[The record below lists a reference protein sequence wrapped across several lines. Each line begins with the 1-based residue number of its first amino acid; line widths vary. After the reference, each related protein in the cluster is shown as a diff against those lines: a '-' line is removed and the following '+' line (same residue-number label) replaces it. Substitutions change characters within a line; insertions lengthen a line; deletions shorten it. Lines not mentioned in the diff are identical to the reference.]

1 MSKPYETELR
11 VTEFLPAGSVEALG
25 DGDYRVMFLA
35 HGTTKT
41 GVPRRYYPKRVLEAA
56 AAASIFDG
64 AKMYLNHVRPGKD
77 VPHRDLRDWAATI
90 KPGSVRCV
98 EGNLEAV
105 CHAHLPEARAI
116 LDDPVA
122 KLSVGLSH
130 DSNIRVS
137 KGRVDGSDVHVV
149 EAISKCH
156 SVDFVPDGNAHGRV
170 IEAAQEQETEM
181 AELTPEQ
188 MDEIVKRTAESV
200 VEPVANAVAAKIAES
215 QKAADEAAKA
225 AKAEDEKRQ
234 QEAAE
239 AAKPDEDRAL
249 DQRVQEAIAAK
260 TAEADKRVQEQAERI
275 KVLEDE
281 RAAAGTLS
289 TVRTLVDA
297 RDDLSPAAKARVV
310 ESFSGQ
316 IIATD
321 QIGTRVQEACDKERA
336 YALTVLQEAGV
347 RTRVTGT
354 GPTDTNRTQEATKA
368 YEDGFAEFARDMGVD
383 EKTLKAMQELP
394 S

>member
-1 MSKPYETELR
+1 VSKSYETELR
-11 VTEFLPAGSVEALG
+11 VTEFLPAGSVEAIG

-41 GVPRRYYPKRVLEAA
+41 GAPPRYYPKRVLEQAA
-56 AAASIFDG
+56 GAAIFDG
-64 AKMYLNHVRPGKD
+64 AKMYLNHVKPGRD

-137 KGRVDGSDVHVV
+137 KGRVDGADVHVV
-149 EAISKCH
+149 EAISKCY

-181 AELTPEQ
+181 AELTAEQ
-188 MDEIVKRTAESV
+188 MEEITKRV
-200 VEPVANAVAAKIAES
+200 VETVAEPVANAVAAKIAES

-225 AKAEDEKRQ
+225 EEEQRQ

-239 AAKPDEDRAL
+239 PEPANAADRRLNEELEAL
-249 DQRVQEAIAAK
+249 RKDRQAADMRIA
-260 TAEADKRVQEQAERI
+260 EQAVQLKALSDAR
-275 KVLEDE
+275 D
-281 RAAAGTLS
+281 ADATLAQ
-289 TVRTLVDA
+289 VRSLVDA
-297 RDDLSPAAKARVV
+297 RDDLSPAAKARVI

-321 QIGTRVQEACDKERA
+321 QIANRVQETCDAERA
-336 YALTVLQEAGV
+336 YALQVLQEAGV
-347 RTRVTGT
+347 RTVIRGT
-354 GPTDTNRTQEATKA
+354 GATDGTRTQEAAKV
-368 YEDGFAEFARDMGVD
+368 YEDEFAARARSMGID
-383 EKTLKAMQELP
+383 EKTLKAMQDLP
-394 S
+394 GR

>member
-1 MSKPYETELR
+1 VSKPYETELR

-64 AKMYLNHVRPGKD
+64 AKMYLNPVKPGRD

-90 KPGSVRCV
+90 KLGSVRCV

-105 CHAHLPEARAI
+105 CHAHLAEARAI

-137 KGRVDGSDVHVV
+137 KGRVDGADVHVV

-200 VEPVANAVAAKIAES
+200 VEPVANAVVAKIAES
-215 QKAADEAAKA
+215 QKAAEEAAKA
-225 AKAEDEKRQ
+225 EEAKRQ
-234 QEAAE
+234 QEAADAEKPE
-239 AAKPDEDRAL
+239 ADKAL
-249 DQRVQEAIAAK
+249 EQRVAEAVAAK
-260 TAEADKRVQEQAERI
+260 TAEAEKRIQEQSVQI
-275 KVLEDE
+275 KALSDA
-281 RAAAGTLS
+281 RDADATLAQ
-289 TVRTLVDA
+289 VRTIVDA
-297 RDDLSPAAKARVV
+297 RDDLSPAARTRVI

-321 QIGTRVQEACDKERA
+321 QIATRVQETCDRERA
-336 YALTVLQEAGV
+336 YALAVLQEAGV

-354 GPTDTNRTQEATKA
+354 GPTDTNRTQEATKV
-368 YEDGFAEFARDMGVD
+368 YEEGFTAAAKRLGVD
-383 EKTLKAMQELP
+383 AATLKAMQELP
-394 S
+394 Q

>member
-1 MSKPYETELR
+1 VSKPYETELR
-11 VTEFLPAGSVEALG
+11 VTEFLSAGSVEALG

-41 GVPRRYYPKRVLEAA
+41 GAPPRYYPKRVLEQAA
-56 AAASIFDG
+56 GAAIFDG
-64 AKMYLNHVRPGKD
+64 AKMYLNHVKPGRE

-90 KPGSVRCV
+90 KPGTVRCV
-98 EGNLEAV
+98 EGKLEAV

-137 KGRVDGSDVHVV
+137 KGRVDGADVHVV
-149 EAISKCH
+149 EAINKCH

-170 IEAAQEQETEM
+170 IEAAQEEETDM
-181 AELTPEQ
+181 AMTPEEFE
-188 MDEIVKRTAESV
+188 DLTKRVAEAV
-200 VEPVANAVAAKIAES
+200 AEPVANAVAAKLTAD
-215 QKAADEAAKA
+215 AAAAAKV
-225 AKAEDEKRQ
+225 EEEKRQ

-239 AAKPDEDRAL
+239 AAKPDEDKAL
-249 DQRVQEAIAAK
+249 DQRVQEAVAAK
-260 TAEADKRVQEQAERI
+260 TAEAEKRIQEQAVQL
-275 KVLEDE
+275 K
-281 RAAAGTLS
+281 TLS
-289 TVRTLVDA
+289 DARDADTTLAQVRTLVDA
-297 RDDLSPAAKARVV
+297 RDDLSPAAKGRVI

-321 QIGTRVQEACDKERA
+321 KIGTRVQETCDAERA

-347 RTRVTGT
+347 RTRIAGT
-354 GPTDTNRTQEATKA
+354 GPTDTTRTQEATKV
-368 YEDGFAEFARDMGVD
+368 YDEQFAEFARSMGVD
-383 EKTLKAMQELP
+383 AGTVKAMQELP

>member
-1 MSKPYETELR
+1 VSKPYETELR

-41 GVPRRYYPKRVLEAA
+41 GAPPRYYPKRVLEAA
-56 AAASIFDG
+56 AGAAIFDG
-64 AKMYLNHVRPGKD
+64 AKMYLNHVKPGRD

-105 CHAHLPEARAI
+105 CHAHLAEARAI

-137 KGRVDGSDVHVV
+137 KGRVDGADVHVV

-200 VEPVANAVAAKIAES
+200 VEPVANAVVAKIAES

-225 AKAEDEKRQ
+225 EEEQRQ
-234 QEAAE
+234 QEAADAEKPE
-239 AAKPDEDRAL
+239 ADRKLIEELRAL
-249 DQRVQEAIAAK
+249 REAKVTEDQRV
-260 TAEADKRVQEQAERI
+260 AEATARI
-275 KVLEDE
+275 KAMEDE
-281 RAAAGTLS
+281 RAAAATLT

-297 RDDLSPAAKARVV
+297 RDDLSPAAKSRVV

-347 RTRVTGT
+347 RTRVTGS
-354 GPTDTNRTQEATKA
+354 GPTDTGRTQEATKA

-383 EKTLKAMQELP
+383 AKTLEAMQALP
-394 S
+394 Q

>member
-41 GVPRRYYPKRVLEAA
+41 GHPPRYYPKRVLEAA
-56 AAASIFDG
+56 VAAAIFDG
-64 AKMYLNHVRPGKD
+64 AKMYLNHVKPGRD

-105 CHAHLPEARAI
+105 CHAHLAEARAI

-137 KGRVDGSDVHVV
+137 KGRVDGADVHVV
-149 EAISKCH
+149 EAIAHCH

-181 AELTPEQ
+181 AELTAEQ
-188 MDEIVKRTAESV
+188 MDEITKRVAEAV
-200 VEPVANAVAAKIAES
+200 AEPVANAVVAKLSETA
-215 QKAADEAAKA
+215 KAADEA

-234 QEAAE
+234 QEAADAEKPE
-239 AAKPDEDRAL
+239 ADRKLIEELRAL
-249 DQRVQEAIAAK
+249 REAKVSEDQRV
-260 TAEADKRVQEQAERI
+260 AEATARI
-275 KVLEDE
+275 KALEDE
-281 RAAAGTLS
+281 RAAGKTLEII
-289 TVRTLVDA
+289 TGMVQA
-297 RDDLSPAAKARVV
+297 RDDLSPVSQARVI

-316 IIATD
+316 IIAPD
-321 QIGTRVQEACDKERA
+321 QIGTRVQEACDRERT
-336 YALTVLQEAGV
+336 YALELLQAAGV
-347 RTRVTGT
+347 RTKVTGS
-354 GPTDTNRTQEATKA
+354 GATDTGRAQEATKA
-368 YEDGFAEFARDMGVD
+368 YEDGFTEFARNMGVD
-383 EKTLKAMQELP
+383 AKTLKAMQELP
-394 S
+394 Q

>member
-1 MSKPYETELR
+1 MSKPYETEQR
-11 VTEFLPAGSVEALG
+11 VQELFPAGAVEALG
-25 DGDYRVMFLA
+25 EGDYRVMFLA
-35 HGTTKT
+35 HGVTKT
-41 GVPRRYYPKRVLEAA
+41 GNPKRYYPERVLEQAA
-56 AAASIFDG
+56 LAATFDG

-90 KPGSVRCV
+90 KPGSIRCV

-122 KLSVGLSH
+122 KLNVGLSH

-137 KGRVDGSDVHVV
+137 KGRVNGADVHVV
-149 EAISKCH
+149 EAIVHCH

-170 IEAAQEQETEM
+170 IEAAQEQEIDM

-188 MDEIVKRTAESV
+188 MEEITKRVTEAV
-200 VEPVANAVAAKIAES
+200 AEPVANAVAAKIAET
-215 QKAADEAAKA
+215 QKAADDA

-234 QEAAE
+234 QEAANAEKPE
-239 AAKPDEDRAL
+239 ADRKLIEELRAL
-249 DQRVQEAIAAK
+249 REAKSSEDQRV
-260 TAEADKRVQEQAERI
+260 AEATARI
-275 KVLEDE
+275 KILEDE
-281 RAAAGTLS
+281 RAAASTLS
-289 TVRTLVDA
+289 TVRSLVDA
-297 RDDLSPAAKARVV
+297 RDDLSPAAKARVI

-321 QIGTRVQEACDKERA
+321 QIATRVQETCDAERA

-347 RTRVTGT
+347 RTKVTGS
-354 GPTDTNRTQEATKA
+354 GATDTGRTQEATKA
-368 YEDGFAEFARDMGVD
+368 YEDGFTEFARNMGVD
-383 EKTLKAMQELP
+383 AKTLKAMQELP
-394 S
+394 Q

>member
-1 MSKPYETELR
+1 MSKPYETEMR

-41 GVPRRYYPKRVLEAA
+41 GQPPRYYPKRVLEAA
-56 AAASIFDG
+56 VAAAIFDG
-64 AKMYLNHVRPGKD
+64 AKMYLNHVKPGRD

-105 CHAHLPEARAI
+105 CHAHLAEARAI

-137 KGRVDGSDVHVV
+137 KGRVDGADVHVV

-170 IEAAQEQETEM
+170 LETVAHEENETM
-181 AELTPEQ
+181 DLTPEQ
-188 MDEIVKRTAESV
+188 MEEITKRVAESV
-200 VEPVANAVAAKIAES
+200 AKGLPEIITAHMKAN
-215 QKAADEAAKA
+215 DDAKA
-225 AKAEDEKRQ
+225 AEEEKRQ

-239 AAKPDEDRAL
+239 AAKPDDEKAL
-249 DQRVQEAIAAK
+249 EQRVAEAVAAK
-260 TAEADKRVQEQAERI
+260 TADAEKRIQEQADQL
-275 KVLEDE
+275 KALQDAQ
-281 RAAAGTLS
+281 AAASTLS
-289 TVRTLVDA
+289 TVRSLVDA
-297 RDDLSPAAKARVV
+297 RDDLSPAAKARVI

-321 QIGTRVQEACDKERA
+321 QIGTRVQEACDAERA

-347 RTRVTGT
+347 RTRVTGS
-354 GPTDTNRTQEATKA
+354 GPTDTGRAQEATKA
-368 YEDGFAEFARDMGVD
+368 YEDGFASAAQRFGIDPA
-383 EKTLKAMQELP
+383 TLKAMQELP

>member
-1 MSKPYETELR
+1 VSKPYETELR

-41 GVPRRYYPKRVLEAA
+41 GHPPRYYPKRVLEAA
-56 AAASIFDG
+56 VAAAIFDG
-64 AKMYLNHVRPGKD
+64 AKMYLNHVKPGRD

-105 CHAHLPEARAI
+105 CHAHLAEARAI

-137 KGRVDGSDVHVV
+137 KGRVNGADVHVV
-149 EAISKCH
+149 EAITHCH

-170 IEAAQEQETEM
+170 IEAAQEQEMDM

-200 VEPVANAVAAKIAES
+200 VEPFANAVAAKIAES

-225 AKAEDEKRQ
+225 EEEKRQ
-234 QEAAE
+234 QEAADAEKPE
-239 AAKPDEDRAL
+239 ADRKLIEELRAL
-249 DQRVQEAIAAK
+249 REAKVTEDQRV
-260 TAEADKRVQEQAERI
+260 AEATARI
-275 KVLEDE
+275 KALEDE

-321 QIGTRVQEACDKERA
+321 QIGTRVQEACDTERA

-368 YEDGFAEFARDMGVD
+368 YEDGFTEFARNMGVD
-383 EKTLKAMQELP
+383 AKTLKAMQELP
-394 S
+394 Q

>member
-1 MSKPYETELR
+1 VSKSYETELR
-11 VTEFLPAGSVEALG
+11 VTEFLPAGSVEAIG

-41 GVPRRYYPKRVLEAA
+41 GAPPRYYPKRVLEQAA
-56 AAASIFDG
+56 GAAIFDG
-64 AKMYLNHVRPGKD
+64 AKMYLNHVKPGRD

-98 EGNLEAV
+98 EGNLEAI

-137 KGRVDGSDVHVV
+137 KGRVDGADVHVV
-149 EAISKCH
+149 EAISKCY

-181 AELTPEQ
+181 AELTAEQ
-188 MDEIVKRTAESV
+188 MEEITKRV
-200 VEPVANAVAAKIAES
+200 VETVAEPVANAVAAKIAES

-225 AKAEDEKRQ
+225 EEEQRQ

-239 AAKPDEDRAL
+239 PEPANAADRRLNEELEAL
-249 DQRVQEAIAAK
+249 RKDRQAADMRIA
-260 TAEADKRVQEQAERI
+260 EQAVQLKALSDAR
-275 KVLEDE
+275 D
-281 RAAAGTLS
+281 ADATLAQ
-289 TVRTLVDA
+289 VRSLVDA
-297 RDDLSPAAKARVV
+297 RDDLSPAAKARVI

-321 QIGTRVQEACDKERA
+321 QIANRVQETCDAERA
-336 YALTVLQEAGV
+336 YALQVLQEAGV
-347 RTRVTGT
+347 RTVIRGT
-354 GPTDTNRTQEATKA
+354 GATDGTRTQEAAKV
-368 YEDGFAEFARDMGVD
+368 YEDEFAARARSMGID
-383 EKTLKAMQELP
+383 EKTLKAMQDLP
-394 S
+394 GR

>member
-41 GVPRRYYPKRVLEAA
+41 GQPPRYYPKRVLEQAA
-56 AAASIFDG
+56 GAAIFDG
-64 AKMYLNHVRPGKD
+64 AKMYLNHVKPGRD

-116 LDDPVA
+116 LDDPIA

-137 KGRVDGSDVHVV
+137 KGRVDGAEVHVV

-170 IEAAQEQETEM
+170 IEATQEEEIDM
-181 AELTPEQ
+181 AELTAEQ
-188 MDEIVKRTAESV
+188 MEEITKRVAEAV
-200 VEPVANAVAAKIAES
+200 AEPVANAVVAKMAETA
-215 QKAADEAAKA
+215 KAADEA

-234 QEAAE
+234 QEAADAEKPE
-239 AAKPDEDRAL
+239 ADRKLIEELRAL
-249 DQRVQEAIAAK
+249 REAKVSEDQRV
-260 TAEADKRVQEQAERI
+260 AEATARI
-275 KVLEDE
+275 KALEDE
-281 RAAAGTLS
+281 RAAGKTLEII
-289 TVRTLVDA
+289 TGMVQA
-297 RDDLSPAAKARVV
+297 RDDLSPVSQRRVI
-310 ESFSGQ
+310 EGFAGQ
-316 IIATD
+316 IIAPD
-321 QIGTRVQEACDKERA
+321 QIGTRVQEACDRERT
-336 YALTVLQEAGV
+336 YALELLQAAGV
-347 RTRVTGT
+347 RTKVTGT
-354 GPTDTNRTQEATKA
+354 GATDSGRTQEAVKA
-368 YEDGFAEFARDMGVD
+368 YEDEFAARARAMGID

-394 S
+394 R

>member
-41 GVPRRYYPKRVLEAA
+41 GQPPRYYPKRVLEAA
-56 AAASIFDG
+56 VAASVFDG
-64 AKMYLNHVRPGKD
+64 AKMYINHVRPGRD

-105 CHAHLPEARAI
+105 CHAHLAEARAI

-137 KGRVDGSDVHVV
+137 KGRVDGESVHVV

-170 IEAAQEQETEM
+170 LEAAQEEEDNMDLTQEQME
-181 AELTPEQ
+181 ELT
-188 MDEIVKRTAESV
+188 KRVAESV
-200 VEPVANAVAAKIAES
+200 AGPVADAVTAKLAES
-215 QKAADEAAKA
+215 QAAA
-225 AKAEDEKRQ
+225 AKAEEEKRQ

-239 AAKPDEDRAL
+239 AADAAKPDADKL
-249 DQRVQEAIAAK
+249 TDQRIAEAVAAQ
-260 TAEADKRVQEQAERI
+260 TAEQTKRIQEQADQL
-275 KVLEDE
+275 KSLQDQQ
-281 RAAAGTLS
+281 AAALTLS
-289 TVRTLVDA
+289 AVTTAVNERT
-297 RDDLSPAAKARVV
+297 DLSPVSQRRVI
-310 ESFSGQ
+310 ESFRGQ
-316 IIATD
+316 IIAPD
-321 QIGTRVQEACDKERA
+321 QLSTRVQEACDNERN
-336 YALTVLQEAGV
+336 YALELLQANGV
-347 RTRVTGT
+347 RTVIRGT
-354 GPTDTNRTQEATKA
+354 GATDGTRTQEAAKV
-368 YEDGFAEFARDMGVD
+368 YEDEFAARARSMGID
-383 EKTLKAMQELP
+383 EKTLKAMQDLP
-394 S
+394 GR

>member
-41 GVPRRYYPKRVLEAA
+41 GHPPRYYPKRVLEAA
-56 AAASIFDG
+56 VAAAIFDG
-64 AKMYLNHVRPGKD
+64 AKMYLNHVKPGRD

-105 CHAHLPEARAI
+105 CHAHLAEARAI

-137 KGRVDGSDVHVV
+137 KGRVDGADVHVV
-149 EAISKCH
+149 EAIAHCH

-170 IEAAQEQETEM
+170 IEAAQEQEIDM

-188 MDEIVKRTAESV
+188 MEEITKRVTEAV
-200 VEPVANAVAAKIAES
+200 AEPVANAVAAKIAET
-215 QKAADEAAKA
+215 QKAADDA
-225 AKAEDEKRQ
+225 AKAEEAKRQ
-234 QEAAE
+234 QEAADAE
-239 AAKPDEDRAL
+239 KPDADKAL
-249 DQRVQEAIAAK
+249 EQRVAEAVAAK
-260 TAEADKRVQEQAERI
+260 TADAEKRIQEQADQL
-275 KVLEDE
+275 KALQDAQ
-281 RAAAGTLS
+281 AAALTLS
-289 TVRTLVDA
+289 AVTTQVQA
-297 RDDLSPAAKARVV
+297 RDDLSPVSQARVI
-310 ESFSGQ
+310 EGFAGQ
-316 IIATD
+316 IIAPD
-321 QIGTRVQEACDKERA
+321 QIGTRVQEACDRERT
-336 YALTVLQEAGV
+336 YALELLQAAGV
-347 RTRVTGT
+347 RTRVTGS
-354 GPTDTNRTQEATKA
+354 GSTDTNRTQEATKA
-368 YEDGFAEFARDMGVD
+368 YEDGFTEFARNMGVD
-383 EKTLKAMQELP
+383 AKTLKAMQELP
-394 S
+394 Q

>member
-1 MSKPYETELR
+1 MSKPYETEQR
-11 VTEFLPAGSVEALG
+11 VQELFPAGSVEALG

-41 GVPRRYYPKRVLEAA
+41 GAPPRYYPKRVLEAA
-56 AAASIFDG
+56 AGAAIFDG
-64 AKMYLNHVRPGKD
+64 AKMYLNHVKPGRD

-90 KPGSVRCV
+90 KSGSVRCV

-122 KLSVGLSH
+122 KLNVGLSH

-137 KGRVDGSDVHVV
+137 KGRVNGADVHVV
-149 EAISKCH
+149 EAITHCH

-170 IEAAQEQETEM
+170 IETAQEEEMDM

-188 MDEIVKRTAESV
+188 MDEITKRVAEAV
-200 VEPVANAVAAKIAES
+200 AEPVANAVVAKITDAH
-215 QKAADEAAKA
+215 KAADEAAKA
-225 AKAEDEKRQ
+225 ADEKRQ
-234 QEAAE
+234 QEAADAEKPE
-239 AAKPDEDRAL
+239 ADRKLIEELAALREAKVAE
-249 DQRVQEAIAAK
+249 DQRV
-260 TAEADKRVQEQAERI
+260 AEATARI
-275 KVLEDE
+275 KALEDE
-281 RAAAGTLS
+281 RAAAATLT

-297 RDDLSPAAKARVV
+297 RDDLSPAAKRRVT
-310 ESFSGQ
+310 ESFAGQ

-347 RTRVTGT
+347 RTRVTGS
-354 GPTDTNRTQEATKA
+354 GATDTGRAQEATKA
-368 YEDGFAEFARDMGVD
+368 YDDGFTAAAKRLGVD
-383 EKTLKAMQELP
+383 AATLKAMQELP
-394 S
+394 Q

>member
-1 MSKPYETELR
+1 VSKPYETELR

-64 AKMYLNHVRPGKD
+64 AKMYINHVKPGRD

-90 KPGSVRCV
+90 KSGSVRCV

-122 KLSVGLSH
+122 KLNVGLSH

-137 KGRVDGSDVHVV
+137 KGRVNGADVHVV
-149 EAISKCH
+149 EAITHCH

-170 IEAAQEQETEM
+170 IEAAQEQEMDM

-200 VEPVANAVAAKIAES
+200 VEPFANAVVAKIAES

-225 AKAEDEKRQ
+225 EEAKRQ

-239 AAKPDEDRAL
+239 AAKPDADKQME
-249 DQRVQEAIAAK
+249 QRV
-260 TAEADKRVQEQAERI
+260 AEAVTAQTADANRRIQEQAEQL
-275 KVLEDE
+275 KALQDQQAQALTLGAVTTAVTE
-281 RAAAGTLS
+281 RT
-289 TVRTLVDA
+289 
-297 RDDLSPAAKARVV
+297 DLSPVSQRRVI
-310 ESFSGQ
+310 ESFRGQ
-316 IIATD
+316 IIAPD
-321 QIGTRVQEACDKERA
+321 QLSTRVQEACDAERN
-336 YALTVLQEAGV
+336 YALELLQANGV
-347 RTRVTGT
+347 RTKVTGS
-354 GPTDTNRTQEATKA
+354 GPTDTTRTQEAAKA
-368 YEDGFAEFARDMGVD
+368 YEDGFAQFAKTMGVD
-383 EKTLKAMQELP
+383 AKDLEAMQQFG
-394 S
+394 

>member
-1 MSKPYETELR
+1 M
-11 VTEFLPAGSVEALG
+11 TEFLPAGSVEALG

-41 GVPRRYYPKRVLEAA
+41 GQPPRYYPKRVLEQAA
-56 AAASIFDG
+56 GAAIFDG
-64 AKMYLNHVRPGKD
+64 AKMYLNHVKPGRD

-116 LDDPVA
+116 LDDPIA

-137 KGRVDGSDVHVV
+137 KGRVDGAEVHVV

-170 IEAAQEQETEM
+170 IEATQEEEIDM
-181 AELTPEQ
+181 AELTAEQ
-188 MDEIVKRTAESV
+188 MEEITKRVAEAV
-200 VEPVANAVAAKIAES
+200 AEPVANAVVAKMAETA
-215 QKAADEAAKA
+215 KAADEA

-234 QEAAE
+234 QEAADAEKPE
-239 AAKPDEDRAL
+239 ADRKLIEELRAL
-249 DQRVQEAIAAK
+249 REAKVSEDQRV
-260 TAEADKRVQEQAERI
+260 AEATARI
-275 KVLEDE
+275 KALEDE
-281 RAAAGTLS
+281 RAAGKTLEII
-289 TVRTLVDA
+289 TGMVQA
-297 RDDLSPAAKARVV
+297 RDDLSPVSQRRVI
-310 ESFSGQ
+310 EGFAGQ
-316 IIATD
+316 IIAPD
-321 QIGTRVQEACDKERA
+321 QIGTRVQEACDRERT
-336 YALTVLQEAGV
+336 YALELLQAAGV
-347 RTRVTGT
+347 RTKVTGT
-354 GPTDTNRTQEATKA
+354 GATDSGRTQEAVKA
-368 YEDGFAEFARDMGVD
+368 YEDEFAARARAMGID

-394 S
+394 R

>member
-1 MSKPYETELR
+1 VSKTYEIEQRVQEL
-11 VTEFLPAGSVEALG
+11 FPAGAVEALG
-25 DGDYRVMFLA
+25 EGDYRVMFLA

-41 GVPRRYYPKRVLEAA
+41 GQPPRYYPKRVLEQAA
-56 AAASIFDG
+56 GAAIFDG
-64 AKMYLNHVRPGKD
+64 AKMYLNHVKPGKD

-98 EGNLEAV
+98 DGNLEAV

-116 LDDPVA
+116 LDDPIA

-137 KGRVDGSDVHVV
+137 KGRVDGAEVHVV

-188 MDEIVKRTAESV
+188 MEEITKRVVESV
-200 VEPVANAVAAKIAES
+200 AGPVAEAVTAKLTEAQAA
-215 QKAADEAAKA
+215 A
-225 AKAEDEKRQ
+225 AKAEEEKRA

-239 AAKPDEDRAL
+239 AAKPDADKQME
-249 DQRVQEAIAAK
+249 QRIAEAVTAQ
-260 TAEADKRVQEQAERI
+260 TAEANKRIQEQADQL
-275 KVLEDE
+275 KALQD
-281 RAAAGTLS
+281 AQASSLTLS
-289 TVRTLVDA
+289 AVTTAVNERT
-297 RDDLSPAAKARVV
+297 DLSPVSQRRVI
-310 ESFSGQ
+310 ESFRGQ
-316 IIATD
+316 IIAPD
-321 QIGTRVQEACDKERA
+321 QLSTRVQEACDAERN
-336 YALTVLQEAGV
+336 YALELLQAAGV
-347 RTRVTGT
+347 RTVIRGT
-354 GPTDTNRTQEATKA
+354 GATDGTRTQEATQA
-368 YEDGFAEFARDMGVD
+368 YEEQFAARARAMGID

-394 S
+394 R

>member
-1 MSKPYETELR
+1 MPERKPYESELR
-11 VTEFLPAGSVEALG
+11 VTEFLPASSVEALG

-41 GVPRRYYPKRVLEAA
+41 GAPRRYYPKRVLEQAA
-56 AAASIFDG
+56 GGAVFDG

-105 CHAHLPEARAI
+105 CHAHLADVRAI

-137 KGRVDGSDVHVV
+137 KGRVDGADVHVV
-149 EAISKCH
+149 EAITQCH

-170 IEAAQEQETEM
+170 IEAAQEEEIDM

-188 MDEIVKRTAESV
+188 MDEITKRVAEAV
-200 VEPVANAVAAKIAES
+200 AEPVANAVVAKITDA
-215 QKAADEAAKA
+215 QAAA
-225 AKAEDEKRQ
+225 AKAEEDKRQ
-234 QEAAE
+234 QEAAD
-239 AAKPDEDRAL
+239 AAKPETDKALIEELRAL
-249 DQRVQEAIAAK
+249 REGKVAEDQRV
-260 TAEADKRVQEQAERI
+260 AEATARI

-281 RAAAGTLS
+281 RAAAGTLT
-289 TVRTLVDA
+289 TVRTLVDE
-297 RDDLSPAAKARVV
+297 REDLSPAAKSRVI

-321 QIGTRVQEACDKERA
+321 QIATRVQEQCDRERA
-336 YALTVLQEAGV
+336 YALQVLQEAGV

-354 GPTDTNRTQEATKA
+354 GATDTNRTQEATAA
-368 YEDGFAEFARDMGVD
+368 YEEQFAAKARAMGVD
-383 EKTLKAMQELP
+383 AKTLEAMQALP
-394 S
+394 Q

>member
-56 AAASIFDG
+56 AGAAIFDG
-64 AKMYLNHVRPGKD
+64 AKMYLNHVKPGRD

-98 EGNLEAV
+98 EGDLEAV

-156 SVDFVPDGNAHGRV
+156 SVDFVPDGNAYGRV
-170 IEAAQEQETEM
+170 IEAAQEEEIDM
-181 AELTPEQ
+181 ADLTPEQ
-188 MDEIVKRTAESV
+188 MDEIVKRTTESV
-200 VEPVANAVAAKIAES
+200 VEPVANAVAAKIAEA
-215 QKAADEAAKA
+215 QKAAEEAAKA

-234 QEAAE
+234 QE

-297 RDDLSPAAKARVV
+297 RDDLSPAAKARVI
-310 ESFSGQ
+310 ESFAGQ

-321 QIGTRVQEACDKERA
+321 QIGTRVQEACDRERA

-347 RTRVTGT
+347 RTRVTGS
-354 GPTDTNRTQEATKA
+354 GPTDTGRAQEAVTA
-368 YEDGFAEFARDMGVD
+368 YEEQFAAKARAMGVD
-383 EKTLKAMQELP
+383 PKTIEAMQELP
-394 S
+394 Q

>member
-11 VTEFLPAGSVEALG
+11 VTEFLPAGSVEAMG

-41 GVPRRYYPKRVLEAA
+41 GVPPRYYPKRVLEAA

-170 IEAAQEQETEM
+170 LETVAPEENETM
-181 AELTPEQ
+181 DLTQEQ

-200 VEPVANAVAAKIAES
+200 VEPVANAVVAKIAES

-225 AKAEDEKRQ
+225 ADEKRQ
-234 QEAAE
+234 QEAADAEKPE
-239 AAKPDEDRAL
+239 ADRKLIEELDALREAKVTE
-249 DQRVQEAIAAK
+249 DQRV
-260 TAEADKRVQEQAERI
+260 AEATARI
-275 KVLEDE
+275 KALEDE
-281 RAAAGTLS
+281 RAAASTLT

-297 RDDLSPAAKARVV
+297 RDDLSPAAKGRVV
-310 ESFSGQ
+310 ESFSGK

-347 RTRVTGT
+347 RTRVTGS
-354 GPTDTNRTQEATKA
+354 GATDTTRTQEATKA
-368 YEDGFAEFARDMGVD
+368 YEDGFAAAAKRLGVD
-383 EKTLKAMQELP
+383 AATLKAMQELP
-394 S
+394 Q

>member
-41 GVPRRYYPKRVLEAA
+41 GHPPRYYPKRVLEAA
-56 AAASIFDG
+56 VAAAIFDG
-64 AKMYLNHVRPGKD
+64 AKMYLNHVKPGRD

-105 CHAHLPEARAI
+105 CHAHLAEARAI

-137 KGRVDGSDVHVV
+137 KGRVNGADVHVV
-149 EAISKCH
+149 EAITHCH

-170 IEAAQEQETEM
+170 IEAAQEQEMDM

-200 VEPVANAVAAKIAES
+200 VEPFANAVAAKIAES

-225 AKAEDEKRQ
+225 EEEKRQ
-234 QEAAE
+234 QEAADAEKPE
-239 AAKPDEDRAL
+239 ADRKLIEELRAL
-249 DQRVQEAIAAK
+249 REAKVTEDQRV
-260 TAEADKRVQEQAERI
+260 AEATARI
-275 KVLEDE
+275 KALEDE

-368 YEDGFAEFARDMGVD
+368 YEDGFTEFARNMGVD
-383 EKTLKAMQELP
+383 AKTLKAMQELP
-394 S
+394 Q

>member
-41 GVPRRYYPKRVLEAA
+41 GVPPRYYPKRVLEAA
-56 AAASIFDG
+56 VAAAIFDG
-64 AKMYLNHVRPGKD
+64 AKMYLNHVKPGRD

-105 CHAHLPEARAI
+105 CHAHLAEARAI

-137 KGRVDGSDVHVV
+137 KGRVDGADVHVV

-170 IEAAQEQETEM
+170 LETVAHEENETM
-181 AELTPEQ
+181 DLTPEQ
-188 MDEIVKRTAESV
+188 MDEITKRVAESV
-200 VEPVANAVAAKIAES
+200 AKGLPEIITAHMKAN
-215 QKAADEAAKA
+215 DDAKA
-225 AKAEDEKRQ
+225 AEEEKRQ

-239 AAKPDEDRAL
+239 AAKPDDEKAL
-249 DQRVQEAIAAK
+249 EQRVAEAVAAK
-260 TAEADKRVQEQAERI
+260 TAEAEKRIQEQADQL
-275 KVLEDE
+275 KALQDAQ
-281 RAAAGTLS
+281 AAAGTLS
-289 TVRTLVDA
+289 LVQSIVDA
-297 RDDLSPAAKARVV
+297 RDDLSPAAKRRVI

-316 IIATD
+316 VIATD
-321 QIGTRVQEACDKERA
+321 QIGTRVQEACDTERS
-336 YALTVLQEAGV
+336 YNLQVLQEAGV
-347 RTRVTGT
+347 RTRVTGSGT
-354 GPTDTNRTQEATKA
+354 TDTGRAQEATKA
-368 YEDGFAEFARDMGVD
+368 YEDGFAEFARNMGVD
-383 EKTLKAMQELP
+383 AKTLKAMQELP

>member
-1 MSKPYETELR
+1 VSKPYETELR

-41 GVPRRYYPKRVLEAA
+41 GVPPRYYPKRVLEQAA
-56 AAASIFDG
+56 GAAIFDG
-64 AKMYLNHVRPGKD
+64 AKMYLNHVKPGKD

-105 CHAHLPEARAI
+105 CHAHLAEARAI

-137 KGRVDGSDVHVV
+137 KGRVDGADVHVV

-200 VEPVANAVAAKIAES
+200 VEPVANAVVAKIAES

-225 AKAEDEKRQ
+225 EEEQRQ
-234 QEAAE
+234 QEAADAEKPE
-239 AAKPDEDRAL
+239 ADKAL
-249 DQRVQEAIAAK
+249 EQRVAEAVAAK
-260 TAEADKRVQEQAERI
+260 TAEAEKRIQEQSVQI
-275 KVLEDE
+275 K
-281 RAAAGTLS
+281 ALS
-289 TVRTLVDA
+289 DA
-297 RDDLSPAAKARVV
+297 RDARPHH
-310 ESFSGQ
+310 
-316 IIATD
+316 
-321 QIGTRVQEACDKERA
+321 
-336 YALTVLQEAGV
+336 
-347 RTRVTGT
+347 
-354 GPTDTNRTQEATKA
+354 GP
-368 YEDGFAEFARDMGVD
+368 
-383 EKTLKAMQELP
+383 
-394 S
+394 